1 MNIQHICKS
10 QATCKAQPDANCA
23 GCFYY
28 DAVKEITVCVC
39 CNLAAAPG
47 SEYCDFCNPSY
58 QARFKKAVIRESAG
72 LHSEYDI

>member
-10 QATCKAQPDANCA
+10 QVNCKAQPDANCA

-28 DAVKEITVCVC
+28 DTVKETAVCAC
-39 CNLAAAPG
+39 CNLAADPG
-47 SEYCDFCNPSY
+47 SEYCGFCNPSY
-58 QARFKKAVIRESAG
+58 QERFRKAVIRESAG

>member
-1 MNIQHICKS
+1 MNVQHICKS

-39 CNLAAAPG
+39 CN
-47 SEYCDFCNPSY
+47 PSY